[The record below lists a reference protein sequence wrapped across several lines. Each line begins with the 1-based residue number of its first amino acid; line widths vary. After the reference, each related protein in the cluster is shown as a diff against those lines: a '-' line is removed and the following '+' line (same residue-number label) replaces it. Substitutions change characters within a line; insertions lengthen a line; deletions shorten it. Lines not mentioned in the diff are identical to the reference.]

1 MYTNEGPPG
10 FGGQSSAVLASCRAG
25 EEISGVPYCLGP
37 TVPRLISICWPTRA
51 DTCCPLFAKLSDNT
65 PGVLPCGERF
75 CAAAV
80 QPACET
86 KANPLIRIIDRRL
99 VMA

>member
-37 TVPRLISICWPTRA
+37 TVPRLISICWPLRT

-65 PGVLPCGERF
+65 GGVLACDRRL
-75 CAAAV
+75 CA
-80 QPACET
+80 PALPHAS
-86 KANPLIRIIDRRL
+86 KAEASPLIKIIDRRL